1 LFLLHAARSRF
12 FCFCHRALTH
22 CCCFSC
28 AEKMPRTVV
37 ALPWRARCSGAFTG
51 TA

>member
-1 LFLLHAARSRF
+1 LFLLHAARSGS

-22 CCCFSC
+22 CCCCFSC

-37 ALPWRARCSGAFTG
+37 VLV
-51 TA
+51 